1 MFARFPW
8 TVVIGGFTDDDLVT
22 RATKVRV
29 ARPTTDVVVSVE
41 SGVGGF
47 TANTAGYVGGASVG
61 GTGAATGGIVRGAG
75 KIETGHLIFPSL
87 HGGEV
92 EELTGARSVLA
103 VDVSVVRISVA
114 G

>member
-1 MFARFPW
+1 MLFARFSR
-8 TVVIGGFTDDDLVT
+8 TVVIGGFPDDDLVT

-47 TANTAGYVGGASVG
+47 TANAAGYVGGASIG
-61 GTGAATGGIVRGAG
+61 GAATGGIIRGAG
-75 KIETGHLIFPSL
+75 EIKPGHLIFPSF

-92 EELTGARSVLA
+92 EELTGARSILA

>member
-1 MFARFPW
+1 VLFTRFSR
-8 TVVIGGFTDDDLVT
+8 TVVIGGFTDDDFVT

-47 TANTAGYVGGASVG
+47 TANAASDIGAADVR
-61 GTGAATGGIVRGAG
+61 GAATGGVVRSAG
-75 KIETGHLIFPSL
+75 EIKTSHLIFPSL
-87 HGGEV
+87 DGGEI
-92 EELTGARSVLA
+92 EELTGAGSVLA
-103 VDVSVVRISVA
+103 VDVSVVRISVT